1 MTDTTPTP
9 TRTVLERLLAGE
21 TVPFECLSDDD
32 LRALMPD
39 FADRWRAA
47 MRDVAPVA
55 APETEAA

>member
-1 MTDTTPTP
+1 MTTDKPKPTP
-9 TRTVLERLLAGE
+9 RERLAAGE
-21 TVPFECLSDDD
+21 IVRFDELSTQE
-32 LRALMPD
+32 LRDMFPR

>member
-1 MTDTTPTP
+1 MTD
-9 TRTVLERLLAGE
+9 TRTVLERLQAGE
-21 TVPFECLSDDD
+21 SVPMAEISDDD
-32 LRALMPD
+32 LRALIPD

>member
-1 MTDTTPTP
+1 MTPDPTP
-9 TRTVLERLLAGE
+9 TVLERLQAGE
-21 TVPFECLSDDD
+21 SVPMAEISDDD
-32 LRALMPD
+32 LRAHIPD

>member
-1 MTDTTPTP
+1 
-9 TRTVLERLLAGE
+9 LYAGE

-32 LRALMPD
+32 LRALIPD

>member
-1 MTDTTPTP
+1 MTPDPIP
-9 TRTVLERLLAGE
+9 TVLERLQAGE
-21 TVPFECLSDDD
+21 SVPMAEISDDD
-32 LRALMPD
+32 LRALIPD

>member
-1 MTDTTPTP
+1 MTPDPTP
-9 TRTVLERLLAGE
+9 TVLERLQAGE
-21 TVPFECLSDDD
+21 SVPMAEISDDD
-32 LRALMPD
+32 LRALIPD